1 MTDQIIAT
9 FGFICLVFGVTA
21 GLRIALRASL
31 IAGLMIEELFA
42 APRQAAAPILNDRID
57 RPEARGRPAPVDA
70 PRAEFRLA
78 A

>member
-9 FGFICLVFGVTA
+9 FGFICFVFGVTA
-21 GLRIALRASL
+21 GLRIALRACL

-42 APRQAAAPILNDRID
+42 TPRQAAAPFLNERID
-57 RPEARGRPAPVDA
+57 RREARGRPAPVDA
-70 PRAEFRLA
+70 QGADLRLA